1 MLNES
6 SLGGLPI
13 SLYQGVEQIG
23 EGQTLTFSRYLRQV
37 ISQDGF
43 VFWVNTGQTMTATG
57 SLHFGTSQEQD
68 EDQTLGVNSVL
79 FTSEQEISEFN
90 TAADDSMWISDWQT
104 PGGPTIQ
111 IAFSRQG
118 PYFPQA
124 KLWHY
129 SGFAVYPA
137 LSSQLVQSSSDLPSG
152 PIVSDSLPI
161 WLSLSTT
168 LSTMPGSQ
176 APTVPVYASFL
187 VPSNIVPPYVV
198 AHIEPGTTRALG
210 SFPIQI
216 WPGNPTPKT
225 DLQVM
230 ADSQLTADQVR
241 LTFYGFN
248 NQQARQYLNALVNY
262 SLNTDAFGF
271 MSSPA
276 FQDEKRT
283 QSEISAIAMKKTLTF
298 QASYYQQTADAF
310 ARRLILSS
318 TVSYAV

>member
-37 ISQDGF
+37 ISQDGY
-43 VFWVNTGQTMTATG
+43 VFWVKTGQTMTATG

-90 TAADDSMWISDWQT
+90 TAADDSMWVSDWQT

-124 KLWHY
+124 QLWHY

-137 LSSQLVQSSSDLPSG
+137 LSSQLVQSSSDLPTG